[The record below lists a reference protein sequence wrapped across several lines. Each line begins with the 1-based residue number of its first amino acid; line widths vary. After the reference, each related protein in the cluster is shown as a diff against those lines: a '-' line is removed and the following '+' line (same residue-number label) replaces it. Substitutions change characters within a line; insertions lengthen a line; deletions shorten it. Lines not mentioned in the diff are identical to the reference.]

1 LADALK
7 RLGNAISDI
16 EKQALEIEQYKDVLK
31 HISDIKLEAQKTA
44 DQSTVL
50 IERQSSVIADNLK
63 FIEDCKGRFAEQHFL
78 LEELKKKTGEQ
89 ISNFSHEFI
98 EKTSILRDESLNAHI
113 DLRQDIERLN
123 KSQKQLDNS
132 MTETNELITKVITEN
147 SKELVN
153 QLGKLD
159 DMVLEQSKKI
169 KWGNYWNGLITL
181 FLVTLLTLQLFPMF

>member
-1 LADALK
+1 MADALK

-147 SKELVN
+147 SKGLVN

>member
-1 LADALK
+1 MADALK

>member
-7 RLGNAISDI
+7 RLGDAISDI

-31 HISDIKLEAQKTA
+31 HIADIKLEAQKTA
-44 DQSTVL
+44 DQATVL
-50 IERQSSVIADNLK
+50 IEGQSSVIADNLK
-63 FIEDCKGRFAEQHFL
+63 FIEDCKGRFAEQQFL

-132 MTETNELITKVITEN
+132 MTTTNELITKVITEN

-159 DMVLEQSKKI
+159 NMILEQSKKI

>member
-147 SKELVN
+147 SKGLVN